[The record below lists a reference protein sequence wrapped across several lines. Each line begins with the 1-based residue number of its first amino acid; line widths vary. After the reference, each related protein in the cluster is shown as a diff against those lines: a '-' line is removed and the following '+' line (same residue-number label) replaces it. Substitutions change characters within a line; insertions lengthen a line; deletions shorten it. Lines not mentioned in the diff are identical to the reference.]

1 MSEKSDRMIKNKFI
15 ALVILF
21 VLLTGTLIFLVY
33 KSPLGPVLTLI
44 GVVAYFIF
52 NKKD

>member
-1 MSEKSDRMIKNKFI
+1 MIKNKFI

-21 VLLTGTLIFLVY
+21 VLLAGTLVFLVY
-33 KSPLGPVLTLI
+33 RSPLGPVLTLI